1 MRGNIAV
8 TKAEKI
14 IWNKIIYDY
23 SKRLLTRW
31 AYENYVTIIQG
42 NEAEN
47 AETPQYAALEYVQV
61 RITVIFKE
69 YFDTSKLMN
78 IIPREEGSISMIAN
92 FNTRNNDFI
101 GFGTAHM
108 AGSEETISI
117 MELENN
123 VFCKV
128 YPFKCYLHIK
138 KLDEQG
144 CTELLLENLLLI
156 PKEYP

>member
-14 IWNKIIYDY
+14 IWNKIIQGY
-23 SKRLLTRW
+23 SKRLITKW
-31 AYENYVTIIQG
+31 AYENYVTIIQVI
-42 NEAEN
+42 
-47 AETPQYAALEYVQV
+47 ETRISTSTEYVYV
-61 RITVIFKE
+61 KITVIFRE

-78 IIPREEGSISMIAN
+78 IIPREEGSISMIDN
-92 FNTRNNDFI
+92 FTPMGDKFI
-101 GFGTAHM
+101 GFGTANM